1 VIRRRGFT
9 LVELLVVIAIIGV
22 LVALLLPAIQAAR
35 ESARRST
42 CTSHLKQQ
50 ALAIHAYH
58 DAHGILPS
66 VYNGEQDPFTG
77 YLTGLSSHAY
87 RTVIL
92 PYMEEQDLFLQF
104 DFSVY
109 ATDPVNQAA
118 ANHAMP
124 IFNCPSTPRSA
135 EIARGLWVGRGKLDE
150 TLSAAVTDYNASE
163 GVMTGPECIP
173 GAWGE
178 VVPGNGKEYGAVR
191 EVGFKHTVDGL
202 SHTTLVVERAGLP
215 DLYANGG
222 SQFTPHDP
230 PGYRTF
236 GNVGLWAISAEM
248 TFNHVS
254 PVDGQRLVNFDNTK
268 GLYAFHPT
276 GAQAA
281 FADGSVHFLAES
293 IDNKTLI
300 ALVTRAGSESVSASN
315 LQ

>member
-1 VIRRRGFT
+1 
-9 LVELLVVIAIIGV
+9 V

-58 DAHGILPS
+58 DAHKILPP
-66 VYNGEQDPFTG
+66 VYNGEKDPFAG
-77 YLTGLSSHAY
+77 LLTGLSSHAY

-92 PYMEEQDLFLQF
+92 PYMEEQDLYRLF

-109 ATDPVNQAA
+109 ATDPVNQRA
-118 ANHAMP
+118 ANQQLP
-124 IFNCPSTPRSA
+124 LFNCPSTPRTA
-135 EIARGLWVGRGKLDE
+135 QVARGLWTGRGKLDE
-150 TLSAAVTDYNASE
+150 KLSAAVTDYNASE
-163 GVMTGPECIP
+163 GIMIGPVCIP

-178 VVPGNGKEYGAVR
+178 VIAGNGKEYGAVR

-202 SHTTLVVERAGLP
+202 SHTTLVVERAALP

-222 SQFTPHDP
+222 SEFTPHDP

-254 PVDGQRLVNFDNTK
+254 EIEGQPLVNFDNLK
-268 GLYAFHPT
+268 GLYSFHPA
-276 GAQAA
+276 GVQAA
-281 FADGSVHFLAES
+281 FADGSVHFLSES
-293 IDNKTLI
+293 IENKTLV
-300 ALVTRAGSESVSASN
+300 ALITRREGEIVSASD
-315 LQ
+315 LP